1 VHLCS
6 LVDHA
11 LLQADHLRHTAL
23 HQMHKILTTQ
33 QAARGLLAL
42 GDYFQ
47 RLRALSRLWA
57 AISKKDEAMLKK

>member
-1 VHLCS
+1 
-6 LVDHA
+6 
-11 LLQADHLRHTAL
+11 
-23 HQMHKILTTQ
+23 MHKILTTQ

>member
-1 VHLCS
+1 
-6 LVDHA
+6 
-11 LLQADHLRHTAL
+11 LQADNLRHTAL

-47 RLRALSRLWA
+47 RLCALSRLWA
-57 AISKKDEAMLKK
+57 PRSRESAIS